1 MRFDT
6 RRRRSMM
13 VLPVA
18 LVLSAGVVAC
28 GSDDDDDGGKRETVS
43 FTVTGNEKEI
53 TAKAPGTVK
62 GGVVDLEL
70 KNDGKLPVDGQ
81 LIRVDGDQTAEDV
94 EKIIEGAGEGK
105 PIPPWLH
112 AAGGPPTAV
121 PGATSSATQE
131 LAPGNYYF
139 FGEPDTEGEDEGP
152 APAAVKF
159 EVEANGDGELPK
171 TDATIT
177 ARDYSFEATG
187 LKAGKNEVEIDNAG
201 KELHHVIAFPL
212 LPGKTLDDAKKVL
225 ASEEEPSGPPPFDEK
240 AITGTTVLEGGEKQ
254 VLDLD
259 LKKGKNVLVCFISD
273 RKGGPPHVAK
283 GMISETN
290 VE

>member
-1 MRFDT
+1 
-6 RRRRSMM
+6 MM

-18 LVLSAGVVAC
+18 LVLSSGVVAC
-28 GSDDDDDGGKRETVS
+28 GDDDDDDSGKRETVS
-43 FTVTGNEKEI
+43 FTVTQDGDKF
-53 TAKAPGTVK
+53 TAKGPDSVK
-62 GGVVDLEL
+62 GGVVNVEL
-70 KNDGKLPVDGQ
+70 KNSGKLPLDGQ
-81 LIRVDGDQTAEDV
+81 LIRVEGDHSAEEVD
-94 EKIIEGAGEGK
+94 KAINSAGEGK
-105 PIPPWLH
+105 PIPPWLF
-112 AAGGPPTAV
+112 AAGGAPTAA
-121 PGATSSATQE
+121 PGQTSSAIQE
-131 LAPGNYYF
+131 LQPGSYYLF
-139 FGEPDTEGEDEGP
+139 SEPENDGEEENP
-152 APAAVKF
+152 PAAATSAF
-159 EVEANGDGELPK
+159 EVTPNGDAKLPE
-171 TDATIT
+171 TDAKIV
-177 ARDYSFEATG
+177 AKEYSFEATG

-240 AITGTTVLEGGEKQ
+240 AITGTAVLEGGEKQ

-283 GMISETN
+283 GMISEAN